1 MGREMERE
9 FRAGEA
15 LGKGF
20 SIWAKNLPAFLVL
33 AILVYAPVI
42 VYTAVV
48 ASDTLIGDTERI
60 RTYWVVTWLLK
71 FPLGLIV
78 SAAVLYG
85 TIKQL
90 RGDPAGIAASIGFG
104 LKRLFPVLGV
114 GILTGI
120 LTYGW
125 FALALIPGIGR
136 ALFLPAFI
144 GFLAVLCKLYVAVPV
159 AVVERP
165 GLIGALRRSAQLTDH
180 NKLRIFVVVIV
191 LLVVATLV
199 SFLFQGL
206 FDEDAMTDHQL
217 KVLIWLTLAF
227 DIALTALNATV
238 NGVVYHDLRRAREGV
253 ETDELARVFE

>member
-1 MGREMERE
+1 MERQ

-15 LGKGF
+15 LGRGL

-48 ASDTLIGDTERI
+48 ASDTLIGDTEQI
-60 RTYWVVTWLLK
+60 RTYTIVTWLLK

-78 SAAVLYG
+78 TAAVLYG
-85 TIKQL
+85 TFQQL
-90 RGDPAGIAASIGFG
+90 RGEHAGIAASIGFG

-125 FALALIPGIGR
+125 FVLAFIPGVGR
-136 ALFLPAFI
+136 ALFLPALV
-144 GFLAVLCKLYVAVPV
+144 GFLAVFCRLYVSVPV
-159 AVVERP
+159 AVVERA
-165 GLIGALRRSAQLTDH
+165 GLIGSLRRSSQLTEH
-180 NKLRIFVVVIV
+180 NKLSIFGVA
-191 LLVVATLV
+191 LVVFALAIV
-199 SFLFQGL
+199 ASLAIQSM

-217 KVLIWLTLAF
+217 KVLIWLSLAV
-227 DIALTALNATV
+227 DIALAALNATI
-238 NGVVYHDLRRAREGV
+238 NGVVYHDLRRAKEGV
-253 ETDELARVFE
+253 DTEELSRVFE